1 MTSLLQMLC
10 RKMCEVR
17 IRQKAC
23 EIRNRARDR
32 NLMERRAPRS
42 TAGIFGSQH
51 QRRRAD
57 ASRE

>member
-10 RKMCEVR
+10 RKICEVR

-23 EIRNRARDR
+23 EIRNRSRDR
-32 NLMERRAPRS
+32 NLMERRQPHS
-42 TAGIFGSQH
+42 TTAILGSHH